1 MPGYAVKVQSIGI
14 AEGDNLEIRSLLDRQ
29 QYADP
34 EGAAALA
41 GISSAMWPLFGQI
54 WPSARLLAN
63 LMQAWDLG
71 TCRILEIGC
80 GLALASLVVHRR
92 HGNITASDNHPLAES
107 FLHDNLQ
114 RNHLPPMKFVTGDWS
129 CPDPALGHFDLIIGS
144 DVLYERDHP
153 SQLVQLIER
162 HAACAAEVLI
172 IDPNRGN
179 RRGFTQGLQLLGF
192 ALKETN
198 LSTTLPDGTAFR
210 GRVLHY
216 HRQHVQRDRVTG
228 H

>member
-41 GISSAMWPLFGQI
+41 GITSATWPLFGQV

-92 HGNITASDNHPLAES
+92 HGDITASDNHALAES
-107 FLHDNLQ
+107 FLNDNLQ
-114 RNHLPPMKFVTGDWS
+114 RNQLPPMKFVSGDWS
-129 CPDPALGHFDLIIGS
+129 HPGLALGHFDLIIGS

-153 SQLVQLIER
+153 GQLVHLIER
-162 HAACAAEVLI
+162 HAAYAAEVLI
-172 IDPNRGN
+172 VDPNRGN
-179 RRGFTQGLQLLGF
+179 RRGFTQGLQSLGF

-198 LSTTLPDGTAFR
+198 LNTTLSDGLAFR

-216 HRQHVQRDRVTG
+216 RRQHTTRDRAAG